1 VKHPQEISTMK
12 DRLLS
17 SKPIVV
23 LVALLLALV
32 IASSTAFASSSTGT
46 SYSIAAATA
55 TPQFQCTEPCVVP
68 TLIGYSYT
76 GQGTCQTGC
85 AGFPS
90 DPVDATLTFSVT
102 RTFPPNPCLMQ
113 RGTGTLDVTWPSD
126 PLLPEAV
133 GTFTFKARD
142 SKTVDFAGSITS
154 STLSV
159 LLPNEPIEG
168 FVTFPPNPCLGGTA
182 TAAFTFG

>member
-1 VKHPQEISTMK
+1 MK

-17 SKPIVV
+17 SKPIFV

-32 IASSTAFASSSTGT
+32 IASSTAFASSTTGT
-46 SYSIAAATA
+46 TYSIAAATA
-55 TPQFQCTEPCVVP
+55 APQFQCTDVGCGTAV
-68 TLIGYSYT
+68 IGYAYT
-76 GQGTCQTGC
+76 GQGICQTGC

-90 DPVDATLTFSVT
+90 GAIDATLTFSVT
-102 RTFPPNPCLMQ
+102 RTFPPSPCRMQ
-113 RGTGTLDVTWPSD
+113 RGTGLLDVTWPSD
-126 PLLPEAV
+126 PSLPSAQ
-133 GTFTFKARD
+133 GTFTFKAQD
-142 SKTVDFAGSITS
+142 SKTVDFAGSITA

-159 LLPNEPIEG
+159 VLQSEPIEG

>member
-1 VKHPQEISTMK
+1 MK

-126 PLLPEAV
+126 PSCPRLWGRSPSRP
-133 GTFTFKARD
+133 GTPRPW
-142 SKTVDFAGSITS
+142 TS
-154 STLSV
+154 R
-159 LLPNEPIEG
+159 
-168 FVTFPPNPCLGGTA
+168 
-182 TAAFTFG
+182 AASPQAPSRCCSPTSRSRGL

>member
-1 VKHPQEISTMK
+1 MK
-12 DRLLS
+12 DRLLL
-17 SKPIVV
+17 SKPIFF
-23 LVALLLALV
+23 LAALFLALL
-32 IASSTAFASSSTGT
+32 IASSTAFASSSAGTG
-46 SYSIAAATA
+46 YSIAQATA
-55 TPQFQCTEPCVVP
+55 TPQYQCGEPCVP

-85 AGFPS
+85 VGFPGG
-90 DPVDATLTFSVT
+90 PVDATLTFSVT
-102 RTFPPNPCLMQ
+102 RTFPPSPCRME
-113 RGTGTLDVTWPSD
+113 RGTGLLEVTWPSD
-126 PLLPEAV
+126 PSLPSAQ

-159 LLPNEPIEG
+159 VLPGELVNG
-168 FVTFPPNPCLGGTA
+168 FVTFPPNPCLGGTS